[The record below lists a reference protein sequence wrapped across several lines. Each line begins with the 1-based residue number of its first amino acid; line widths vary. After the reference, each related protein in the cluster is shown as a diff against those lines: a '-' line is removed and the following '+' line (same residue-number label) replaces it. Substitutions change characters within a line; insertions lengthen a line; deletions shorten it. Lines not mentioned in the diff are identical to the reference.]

1 MLGFGVLAGVWLAGA
16 AIEGYGYRRSQRE
29 LGEGNR
35 RQAMGWVSATSLG
48 RVYMVTTAVLLVGL
62 LGDREDGLAAA
73 VLAAVLFT
81 VHFLTPLH
89 REQDGGRGG
98 GGRSMKTWQKF
109 LLGFGIYIGITILV
123 FIIFGSDGENNEFQP
138 QNEFKLEPW
147 VQLKIFGIDMS
158 ITKAVLYLFLASAFD
173 DRDDVLDRPQDAWRS
188 RTARRPRSSSPTT

>member
-1 MLGFGVLAGVWLAGA
+1 MNSNTLAIAGSDAVGGGRAATIVRYLDLPALAIALIVFVLADLPMLGFGVLAGVWLAGA

-81 VHFLTPLH
+81 VHFVT
-89 REQDGGRGG
+89 R
-98 GGRSMKTWQKF
+98 
-109 LLGFGIYIGITILV
+109 
-123 FIIFGSDGENNEFQP
+123 FIANKMDDAAGE
-138 QNEFKLEPW
+138 
-147 VQLKIFGIDMS
+147 
-158 ITKAVLYLFLASAFD
+158 
-173 DRDDVLDRPQDAWRS
+173 
-188 RTARRPRSSSPTT
+188 TAR